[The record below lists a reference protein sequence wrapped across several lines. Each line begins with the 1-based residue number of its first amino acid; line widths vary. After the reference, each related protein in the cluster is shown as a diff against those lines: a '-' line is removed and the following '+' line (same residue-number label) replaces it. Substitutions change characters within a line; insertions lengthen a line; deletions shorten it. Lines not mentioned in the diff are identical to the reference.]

1 MRSFKFKITMFL
13 GGFTLLISLIIIS
26 ILDYSIGNQL
36 TVSALKNLESI
47 GKTVSSNLSQVLKER
62 EREVLLLSKR
72 SELINGQIDQIE
84 VKKMIQL
91 VGETYPHYSWIGVTN
106 PNGIVKNSL
115 NDLLLDKDVSFR
127 PWFEKG
133 KISSY
138 IGDVHKA
145 LLLEKYLNQNSKI
158 NEPIRF
164 LDFAAP
170 ILDEKNNLK
179 GVIATHA
186 NWKIASDIVLT
197 SLPKDNALQKIEIFI
212 LSTDGTVLYPIRE
225 LGKTVLP
232 TNLTKENQSSIM
244 NWEDNQKYLT
254 CYLNNSSEIIN
265 SLGWKILV
273 RQSVD
278 KALESVNQIHKIFV
292 SFSILMTILYIII
305 TYRLSL
311 SFSKELEEISN
322 KAEMIAS
329 GEKNINLE
337 SKSSFKE
344 IEYLSKSLSK
354 MVNSMSNKDNST
366 L

>member
-1 MRSFKFKITMFL
+1 
-13 GGFTLLISLIIIS
+13 
-26 ILDYSIGNQL
+26 
-36 TVSALKNLESI
+36 
-47 GKTVSSNLSQVLKER
+47 
-62 EREVLLLSKR
+62 
-72 SELINGQIDQIE
+72 
-84 VKKMIQL
+84 
-91 VGETYPHYSWIGVTN
+91 
-106 PNGIVKNSL
+106 
-115 NDLLLDKDVSFR
+115 
-127 PWFEKG
+127 
-133 KISSY
+133 
-138 IGDVHKA
+138 
-145 LLLEKYLNQNSKI
+145 
-158 NEPIRF
+158 
-164 LDFAAP
+164 
-170 ILDEKNNLK
+170 
-179 GVIATHA
+179 
-186 NWKIASDIVLT
+186 
-197 SLPKDNALQKIEIFI
+197 
-212 LSTDGTVLYPIRE
+212 
-225 LGKTVLP
+225 
-232 TNLTKENQSSIM
+232 M